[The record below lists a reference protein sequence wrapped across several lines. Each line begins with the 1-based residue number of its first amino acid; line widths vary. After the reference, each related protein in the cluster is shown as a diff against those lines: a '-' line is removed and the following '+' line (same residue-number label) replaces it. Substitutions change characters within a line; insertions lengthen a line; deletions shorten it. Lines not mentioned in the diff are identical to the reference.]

1 MFTFKWNVNF
11 LDNAIV
17 PPQLIPWPV
26 WKTSTKIYKLCFLNW
41 LLDLQKY
48 LKIYT
53 GSFFYWFPIFFEESV
68 SQKENFCGKSSR
80 MGPPLK
86 VLKSSESG
94 VKTSYSFYAAF
105 FGNKKHPVQYL
116 PYHLQSTNVL
126 SQYHSRPESL
136 FTDIA
141 RQRDSLQVVC
151 FNVVSYGNS
160 SSLFS
165 THFTNVSLRPCR
177 AWGG

>member
-1 MFTFKWNVNF
+1 MQLCLLNWF
-11 LDNAIV
+11 LDLCDRHHKNV
-17 PPQLIPWPV
+17 Q
-26 WKTSTKIYKLCFLNW
+26 LCFLNW

-105 FGNKKHPVQYL
+105 FWQLKASCNIFAIWSTIYKCAFAISFLTWKPFDRHCKAARL
-116 PYHLQSTNVL
+116 PPNGLLQCGLWWLFLHL
-126 SQYHSRPESL
+126 L
-136 FTDIA
+136 FHTLCI
-141 RQRDSLQVVC
+141 
-151 FNVVSYGNS
+151 F
-160 SSLFS
+160 
-165 THFTNVSLRPCR
+165 
-177 AWGG
+177 